1 LAKLVPGENDL
12 KTLFPSIA
20 DEVDG
25 WDPATVTSK
34 SSKKFPWKCSKGH
47 KWDATIAHRTN
58 GRGCPY
64 CSNKKVWAGFNDL
77 QTQFPEIAKEADGW
91 DPSTVSYGS
100 AKKVRW
106 KCSSC
111 PDHQWEASVNSRTNR
126 SSGCPYCSGNSV
138 SKGFNDLQTLFPEIA
153 KEWHPIK
160 NNSLTP
166 LEITKGS
173 HKKIW
178 WQCKHGHEWKA
189 TVNGRTGES
198 KGCPVCANKKVV
210 EGYNDFESNHYR
222 SAQEADGW
230 DPSKVLCG
238 SVQKMPWKCE
248 LGHKWTE
255 TIRSRA
261 FGSICPYCS
270 NRKVLIGFNDIA
282 TTFPEIAHEA
292 DGWDPSTTL
301 AGSNKKLAWRCKEG
315 HKWQCSPVMRTSKKV
330 SCPYCS
336 NRKTLIGFNDLR
348 TKFPE
353 IAKEADGW
361 DPSTVL
367 AGSNKKLTWRCKEGH
382 TWQCAPVVRTYR
394 GSECPHCMRAKRSP
408 KTG

>member
-1 LAKLVPGENDL
+1 MAKLVPGENDL

-47 KWDATIAHRTN
+47 KWDATVAHRTN

-77 QTQFPEIAKEADGW
+77 QTQFPQIAKEADGW

-100 AKKVRW
+100 AKKVWW
-106 KCSSC
+106 KCSKC
-111 PDHQWEASVNSRTNR
+111 PDHRWESSVNSRTNR
-126 SSGCPYCSGNSV
+126 SSGCPFCSGNSV
-138 SKGFNDLQTLFPEIA
+138 SKGFNDLKTLFPEIA

-160 NNSLTP
+160 NHSLTP

-198 KGCPVCANKKVV
+198 KGCPVCANKKVLI
-210 EGYNDFESNHYR
+210 GFNDLITKFPEI
-222 SAQEADGW
+222 AKEADGW
-230 DPSKVLCG
+230 DPSDALSG
-238 SVQKMPWKCE
+238 SAFKMQWKCSK
-248 LGHKWTE
+248 GHVWKE
-255 TIRSRA
+255 
-261 FGSICPYCS
+261 SIS
-270 NRKVLIGFNDIA
+270 KR
-282 TTFPEIAHEA
+282 T
-292 DGWDPSTTL
+292 
-301 AGSNKKLAWRCKEG
+301 KLK
-315 HKWQCSPVMRTSKKV
+315 T

-336 NRKTLIGFNDLR
+336 NRKALIGFNDLR

-353 IAKEADGW
+353 IATEADGW

-382 TWQCAPVVRTYR
+382 TWQCAPVMRTYR
-394 GSECPHCMRAKRSP
+394 GSECPHCMRAKRKP